1 METNCCGVWIS
12 FRDPNIRQAKDVVR
26 MKKHRLVFYLSP
38 GSGIYFLH
46 NYIDLWAHCWGIFLY
61 LSQTINNA
69 RHCAMISYCEAV
81 RMVWI
86 HLTGLCWTRLP
97 GLPLWCSESPG
108 CIYPALGITLPGTLS
123 NKLPGPTLI
132 WEIVL
137 QLLLR
142 LGEIKSFFFYEIWV
156 DDAEFGNSTL

>member
-12 FRDPNIRQAKDVVR
+12 FRAPNIRQAADVVR
-26 MKKHRLVFYLSP
+26 IRRNMNFLV
-38 GSGIYFLH
+38 IYPIPLTNRSTFEL
-46 NYIDLWAHCWGIFLY
+46 IVEEFSCISLK
-61 LSQTINNA
+61 TINNV

-81 RMVWI
+81 WMVWI

-132 WEIVL
+132 WEIAL